1 MSYELPG
8 CETAKTMTLDPP
20 PHFSKRGRTRPVLTE
35 SDTDWVN
42 LVPILT
48 VLICCIWAG
57 CRRRIRLLV
66 RLMRRIPGKSVN
78 MQVRQ
83 SAGEIHGDIDTRV
96 SQEKV
101 AVFGQ
106 ISDFNF
112 DFQHV
117 VPIKAMTSGLDL
129 PAEHS
134 APRRRTAKKK
144 MPISFGTSNSSNLE
158 GRRDRENPLWNSPSI
173 GSKRQALSSERD
185 LSDEGGQIKHRSEF
199 ALAAIKC
206 GIDKNWS

>member
-1 MSYELPG
+1 MSYEPPG

-20 PHFSKRGRTRPVLTE
+20 PHFGKRGRARPVQTE
-35 SDTDWVN
+35 SDMGWVN
-42 LVPILT
+42 LVPMLT

-78 MQVRQ
+78 TQVGRLV
-83 SAGEIHGDIDTRV
+83 EERHGDIDTRV

-144 MPISFGTSNSSNLE
+144 MPIPFGTTNSSNLE
-158 GRRDRENPLWNSPSI
+158 SRRDRETPLRDSQSI
-173 GSKRQALSSERD
+173 GSKRKALSFSSKRG
-185 LSDEGGQIKHRSEF
+185 LPDESVQYLDSFEF
-199 ALAAIKC
+199 VLTVIKC
-206 GIDKNWS
+206 GNW